1 MRISKGMNKYVYQ
14 IQGAL
19 EDHEGKFQGFRILV
33 CDLYNLDSVDMPR
46 SVLDKETN
54 KYLEF
59 RLAITKGT
67 ADIMDIRRLPH
78 QVQIRIRALL
88 GRWLDNWV
96 LQNFYG
102 NTSDTKGVNS

>member
-1 MRISKGMNKYVYQ
+1 MRISKHMNKYVYQ

-19 EDHEGKFQGFRILV
+19 ENSEGEFQGFRLLV
-33 CDLYNLDSVDMPR
+33 CDLYNLDQVDMPK
-46 SVLDKETN
+46 SVLDRETS
-54 KYLEF
+54 KYLQF
-59 RLAITKGT
+59 RLKITSGT
-67 ADIMDIRRLPH
+67 SDVMDIRRLPH

-102 NTSDTKGVNS
+102 DTSNTKGVNP